1 MAEKK
6 ENNPIS
12 FRADDETKKK
22 FEEASAEFE
31 NKNIFMQTLLNLYS
45 LDKAGATLSGQ
56 ETSIKNF
63 QSLVNR
69 LVKEYTHSLELTANA
84 ENRVRDEFVLQLNSK
99 DSVISDLQERLT
111 KAKQTAEQTV
121 SEVENLKEQ
130 LQQKAEAVTTADEKV
145 KQLEASLADKK
156 IIIEEKDKTIITMT
170 EEIISL
176 KDKIENAEVVQ
187 NENSTL
193 SNQLDTLS
201 RQLEE
206 LRKEYDSYR
215 KQTEFEKQTAEIQKQ
230 AEIAKAVAD
239 EKAKGLEQAQIQMS
253 SFINGL
259 QLPKQKNTKKISE
272 TEIFETEISEEIAEG
287 QMTFYSD
294 SDNDTD

>member
-6 ENNPIS
+6 ENTPIS
-12 FRADDETKKK
+12 FRADDETKKR
-22 FEEASAEFE
+22 FEEASTEFE

-45 LDKAGATLSGQ
+45 MDKAGATLSGQ

-63 QSLVNR
+63 QSLVNS

-84 ENRVRDEFVLQLNSK
+84 ENRVRDEFIVQLESK
-99 DSVISDLQERLT
+99 DSVISDLQKRLAET
-111 KAKQTAEQTV
+111 EQTAEQTV
-121 SEVENLKEQ
+121 SEVANLKEQ
-130 LQQKAEAVTTADEKV
+130 LQQKSEAVTTADEKV
-145 KQLEASLADKK
+145 KQLEESLADKQT
-156 IIIEEKDKTIITMT
+156 IIEGKDKTIITMT
-170 EEIISL
+170 EEINSL
-176 KDKIENAEVVQ
+176 KDKIENAEAVQ

-193 SNQLDTLS
+193 II
-201 RQLEE
+201 QLEE
-206 LRKEYDSYR
+206 LRKEYDSYKR
-215 KQTEFEKQTAEIQKQ
+215 QTELEKQTAEIQKQ

-259 QLPKQKNTKKISE
+259 QLPKQKNTKTISKNSE
-272 TEIFETEISEEIAEG
+272 TEISETEISEEIAEG

-294 SDNDTD
+294 GDNDTD